1 MNFST
6 PIYDLIKIFLRIH
19 EKNIIVPMI
28 CERFYFKMFTCRD
41 TRDDGSHRGPP
52 GAKASFTDELDAR
65 GTFNKEEA
73 RKEFSRMHRTELE
86 GRGLSVHKVGEIL
99 DRAEKRGK
107 LTRKNFKAGVIHY
120 KDFLGKQ
127 SPILL

>member
-1 MNFST
+1 M
-6 PIYDLIKIFLRIH
+6 
-19 EKNIIVPMI
+19 
-28 CERFYFKMFTCRD
+28 
-41 TRDDGSHRGPP
+41 RDDGSHHGPP

-65 GTFNKEEA
+65 GTFNKDEA
-73 RKEFSRMHRTELE
+73 KKEFSRMHRTELE

-127 SPILL
+127 FSLVTAHINYKILFITYI